1 MLGRQETSSQIGKS
15 SGSGIGV
22 PLQVHSQMRVGVICI
37 INDDVVLVSLY
48 SLLTIDQRRV
58 SSMDQRRVSFSS
70 MDSDQ
75 GEFDDFATPAC
86 NEAMNDTELQS
97 EWKIDTPVWDEA
109 PCTSSGQRGLASPEK
124 HVDQRRVYSMDSDQ
138 GEFYDFATPTCNEA
152 MDAPELQSEWKI
164 DNPVWDEAPC
174 TSSCYRG
181 PTSPEIRLSYV
192 LKIVRLE
199 KCLVMHM
206 KIHTGEKLF
215 TCEICQKSFG
225 RNGHLN
231 RHMRIHASE
240 IEEKENYLKCD
251 ICDKTFGRKD
261 NLKDHMKTHSKE
273 NDFKCD
279 ICDRSFQRNHL
290 LCHAYAKTSG
300 EKEKIE
306 EEIREKGAVKWYG
319 VVKAVFKRE
328 SEDGGEER
336 VTPYFRS
343 NVQIELVDDT
353 VGDHVPASFTKILE
367 AVDEFI
373 IRGSGWILDKI
384 VHFELCVAKYQ
395 PLRAS
400 SYIILPKKLVDKK
413 AVLNI
418 QNEDQKCLVWCLIAH
433 KLNILAHDSYRVSHY
448 TPHEQEIKLY
458 GVECPVPLK
467 KIPIVERLN
476 NLRINVFGYEENEV
490 FPLYVSKRVDEE
502 CVNLLLIANEETQH
516 YCLIRN
522 MSRPLGDL
530 TKHNGNHH
538 YCYRCLH
545 RFAKDEILKEH
556 LQYCS
561 EHSPQHIKM
570 PEKGENFIKFQNVH
584 YQHPLPY
591 IIYADFESLIVKEVH
606 TSGNTEIIAR
616 HEACGYA
623 YVIIGPDGRSVKQI
637 SVYRG
642 KNAVKHFMEDN
653 LKEKEELAAK
663 LTSIV
668 PISMTPQDELDFRS
682 ETHCSICKKAL
693 KGDRVRDHDHQ
704 TGRYRA
710 ALHSSCNLK
719 FRLSKKIPV
728 VFHNLKNYDGHLIMQ
743 EIGKLKDYE
752 ITVVPTTIEKYVTFS
767 LSKRY
772 HKFKVSLN
780 FVDSFKFLSTSLEK
794 LVQNLTPDKFN
805 ILKENFPHHNIS
817 LLLRTGVYP
826 YEYMDSHQK
835 FDEERLPS
843 IDSFESTLTGCG
855 ISNEDYRHA
864 QTVWNYFSLKNMG
877 EYHDLY
883 VKCDVLQLADVFENF
898 RKLCQPY
905 YGLVCVHLFTTPG
918 LAWQS
923 SLKMTDQPLELFTDI
938 NMHMFVEKG
947 IRGGISVI
955 TKRFSQANNKYL
967 PNFDASKSIKHII
980 YLDCNNLY
988 GASMVESLPYGGFEW
1003 ISADVTLDWI
1013 QSIPQDSSEG
1023 YIFEVDLKYPEE
1035 LHDLHNDYPLAP
1047 EKMDIKFEDLSEFS
1061 KAVLNGMMY
1070 TPSTK
1075 LVPNLRDKK
1084 NYITYY
1090 KNLQFYLK
1098 HGLKLEKV
1106 HKILKFQQKPWLKKY
1121 IMFNTEQRKN
1131 SMSAFEKDFFKLM
1144 NNSVY
1149 GKTMENIRKRV
1160 DVQLVSDEKK
1170 AQKLVAAPTFKR
1182 FKIFDNKLVG
1192 VERVKKCL
1200 TLDKPIYVGFVILE

>member
-1 MLGRQETSSQIGKS
+1 
-15 SGSGIGV
+15 
-22 PLQVHSQMRVGVICI
+22 
-37 INDDVVLVSLY
+37 
-48 SLLTIDQRRV
+48 
-58 SSMDQRRVSFSS
+58 
-70 MDSDQ
+70 
-75 GEFDDFATPAC
+75 FDDF
-86 NEAMNDTELQS
+86 
-97 EWKIDTPVWDEA
+97 V
-109 PCTSSGQRGLASPEK
+109 
-124 HVDQRRVYSMDSDQ
+124 
-138 GEFYDFATPTCNEA
+138 TPTCNEA
-152 MDAPELQSEWKI
+152 MNAAELQLEWKI
-164 DNPVWDEAPC
+164 DNPVWDEAPS
-174 TSSCYRG
+174 TSSGYRG
-181 PTSPEIRLSYV
+181 SASPERSRHFV
-192 LKIVRLE
+192 CPTCSKSFAW
-199 KCLVMHM
+199 KKSLVMHM
-206 KIHTGEKLF
+206 KIHTGENVKRGAASTPEGNSKRVRREGGALNTFTSTFFQPTENSKKDFLLF
-215 TCEICQKSFG
+215 FDEITPQ
-225 RNGHLN
+225 L
-231 RHMRIHASE
+231 
-240 IEEKENYLKCD
+240 
-251 ICDKTFGRKD
+251 
-261 NLKDHMKTHSKE
+261 
-273 NDFKCD
+273 
-279 ICDRSFQRNHL
+279 
-290 LCHAYAKTSG
+290 
-300 EKEKIE
+300 KEKIE
-306 EEIREKGAVKWYG
+306 EEIEEKGAVKWYG

-328 SEDGGEER
+328 REDGGEER

-343 NVQIELVDDT
+343 NVQIELVGDT
-353 VGDHVPASFTKILE
+353 IGDHVPVSFSKILE

-373 IRGSGWILDKI
+373 RRGSGWILDKI
-384 VHFELCVAKYQ
+384 VHFELCV
-395 PLRAS
+395 LRAS
-400 SYIILPKKLVDKK
+400 SYIILPKKLADKK

-448 TPHEQEIKLY
+448 TPNEQEIKLN
-458 GVECPVPLK
+458 GVECPVTLN
-467 KIPIVERLN
+467 KIPIIERLN

-522 MSRPLGDL
+522 MSRLLGDL
-530 TKHNGNHH
+530 TKHNGKHH
-538 YCYRCLH
+538 YCYRYLH
-545 RFAKDEILKEH
+545 RFAKVEILKDH
-556 LQYCS
+556 LQYCNY
-561 EHSPQHIKM
+561 HSPQHIKM
-570 PEKGENFIKFQNVH
+570 PEKGENFIKFVNVH

-606 TSGNTEIIAR
+606 TSGNTEIVAR

-623 YVIIGPDGRSVKQI
+623 YIIIGPDVRSVKPI
-637 SVYRG
+637 AIYRG
-642 KNAVKHFMEDN
+642 KNAVQHFMEN
-653 LKEKEELAAK
+653 ILKEKEELAAK

-682 ETHCSICKKAL
+682 ATHCSICKKAL

-719 FRLSKKIPV
+719 FRLSKKIPI

-752 ITVVPTTIEKYVTFS
+752 ISVVPTTMEKYVTLS

-780 FVDSFKFLSTSLEK
+780 FVDSFQFLSTSLEK
-794 LVQNLTPDKFN
+794 LGQNLTPDKFN
-805 ILKENFPHHNIS
+805 ILKENFLHHNIS
-817 LLLRTGVYP
+817 LLLRKGVYP

-843 IDSFESTLTGCG
+843 IDSFESTLTGSG
-855 ISNEDYRHA
+855 ISDEDYRHA
-864 QTVWNYFSLKNMG
+864 QTVWNYFNLKNMG

-883 VKCDVLQLADVFENF
+883 VKCDVLQLADVSENF
-898 RKLCQPY
+898 RKLCQHY
-905 YGLVCVHLFTTPG
+905 YGLDCVHLFTSPR

-988 GASMVESLPYGGFEW
+988 GASMVESLLYGGFEW

-1035 LHDLHNDYPLAP
+1035 LHGLHNDYPLAP

-1061 KAVLNGMMY
+1061 KAVLNGMKY

-1075 LVPNLRDKK
+1075 LVPNLKDKK

-1098 HGLKLEKV
+1098 QGLKLEKM

-1121 IMFNTEQRKN
+1121 IMFNTEQRRN
-1131 SMSAFEKDFFKLM
+1131 SKSAFEKDFFKLM

-1149 GKTMENIRKRV
+1149 GKTMENIRNRV
-1160 DVQLVSDEKK
+1160 DVQLVNDEKK

-1182 FKIFDNKLVG
+1182 FKIFDNELVG

-1200 TLDKPIYVGFVILE
+1200 TLDKPIYVGFVILELSKLIMYNFHYNVMKKEYGDKAELLFTDTDSLTYEVETEDIYEDMFRHMDIYDTSDYPEGSLFIQ